1 MLRSCHTPRHIHL
14 TLKNMKIKSNILF
27 ILLALLWMPVCG
39 WAQDLVDPGEGEGP
53 GNFVAEIGDQKYKS
67 LKDAFAAENN
77 KNDDIKLLVSLP
89 LEEELAVD
97 KAIVLDLNGLALTGN
112 EYASF
117 KLDEDVAK
125 LTITNGAMVGSFN
138 VSDFNKLFVGKDVN
152 LGQTAFKKDYKGEE
166 LYRVLANKIPD
177 VDFSNV
183 TFHKGNTELTNYST
197 TDHAICFWI
206 PASQVSEPI
215 YFETTGTGTDTK
227 VYATASISISGHS
240 TELLD
245 FEDVTDDPN
254 HPIAPGGN
262 CVITFDQ
269 PAGGTLTVTD
279 TNGNTITSGN
289 SVKKDTEITIKAKS
303 NSTYYQ
309 LALLLA
315 GNKDLTRSTDKKYTV
330 KSNTRILAVFFN
342 SNTSSGGSSGGG
354 SCDCP
359 SWDYPDWD
367 FDDEF
372 EDWMDSN
379 YPGWEKW
386 WNGNIKKDF
395 TILVRKTGLG
405 TVTPG
410 TTGANRRENIT
421 FKIDPAQGQ
430 QIVDV
435 RINGNSVGAV
445 NEYKLKNI
453 QANTIVDVVFSNI
466 AVPVYT
472 LTSKVINTK
481 EGTASPTSV
490 RVTEGSN
497 HDFNFYPSKKN
508 CVITDVKIG
517 PKIADKDEKEQE
529 KVLKSIGKPEQY
541 IFTNVQADSIV
552 VVTFDCPTANESIS
566 APDYMIYTE
575 DKTVVVNPE
584 NKVGAIKIYDLM
596 GRIVCSQAIET
607 TTRIPLTEG
616 IYVVVLTIND
626 KQYVKKVSL

>member
-1 MLRSCHTPRHIHL
+1 
-14 TLKNMKIKSNILF
+14 MKIKSNILF

-39 WAQDLVDPGEGEGP
+39 WAQDLVDPGEEGP
-53 GNFVAEIGDQKYKS
+53 DNPVAQIGSTTYKS
-67 LKDAFAAENN
+67 LKEAFEKATEAQT
-77 KNDDIKLLVSLP
+77 ISLLVSLP
-89 LEEELAVD
+89 LEEELTVD
-97 KAIVLDLNGLALTGN
+97 KAIALDLNGLALTGN
-112 EYASF
+112 EYAGF
-117 KLDEDVAK
+117 KLNGDGAK

-152 LGQTAFKKDYKGEE
+152 LGQTAFKENYKGEE
-166 LYRVLANKIPD
+166 LYRVLANKIAG
-177 VDFSNV
+177 VDFTNV
-183 TFHKGNTELTNYST
+183 TFHKGNTELTNCSS
-197 TDHAICFWI
+197 DAAICFWI

-254 HPIAPGGN
+254 HPIAPGGD

-279 TNGNTITSGN
+279 INGNTITSGN
-289 SVKKDTEITIKAKS
+289 SVKKDTEIIINAKS
-303 NSTYYQ
+303 NNSTYYQ

-330 KSNTRILAVFFN
+330 KSNTRIIAIFFN
-342 SNTSSGGSSGGG
+342 SNTNSGGSSGGG

-584 NKVGAIKIYDLM
+584 NEVGAIKIYDLM

>member
-53 GNFVAEIGDQKYKS
+53 GNFVAEIIGTEKYKS
-67 LKDAFAAENN
+67 LKEAFATAT
-77 KNDDIKLLVSLP
+77 KDQTISLLVSLP
-89 LEEELAVD
+89 LEEELTVD

-112 EYASF
+112 EYAGF

-166 LYRVLANKIPD
+166 LYRVLAETD
-177 VDFSNV
+177 VDLTEVKFY
-183 TFHKGNTELTNYST
+183 KGNTELTNYST
-197 TDHAICFWI
+197 TDDAICFWI

-215 YFETTGTGTDTK
+215 YFTTDDAKK
-227 VYATASISISGHS
+227 VYATASISISSHS
-240 TELLD
+240 KETLT

-254 HPIAPGGN
+254 HPIAPDGD

-269 PAGGTLTVTD
+269 PAGGKLTVTA
-279 TNGNTITSGN
+279 NGIPITSGGT
-289 SVKKDTEITIKAKS
+289 VTKGTEITINAKS

-517 PKIADKDEKEQE
+517 PKMEDEKEQE

-584 NKVGAIKIYDLM
+584 NEVGAIKIYDLM

>member
-1 MLRSCHTPRHIHL
+1 
-14 TLKNMKIKSNILF
+14 MKIKSNILF
-27 ILLALLWMPVCG
+27 ILLALLWMPVCAS
-39 WAQDLVDPGEGEGP
+39 AQLVDPDQPGP
-53 GNFVAEIGDQKYKS
+53 NNPVAQIGDTKYNS
-67 LKDAFAAENN
+67 LKETFEKATKDQT
-77 KNDDIKLLVSLP
+77 ISLLVSLP
-89 LEEELAVD
+89 LEEDLTVD

-112 EYASF
+112 EYAGF
-117 KLDEDVAK
+117 KLDGNVTK

-138 VSDFNKLFVGKDVN
+138 VNDFTKLFVGDNVN

-166 LYRVLANKIPD
+166 LYRVLAETD
-177 VDFSNV
+177 VNLTGVKFY
-183 TFHKGNTELTNYST
+183 KGNTELTNYST
-197 TDHAICFWI
+197 TDNAICFWI

-254 HPIAPGGN
+254 HPIAPGGD

-279 TNGNTITSGN
+279 INGNTITSGN
-289 SVKKDTEITIKAKS
+289 SVKKDTEITINAKS

-330 KSNTRILAVFFN
+330 KSNTRIIAIFFN
-342 SNTSSGGSSGGG
+342 SNTNSGGSSGGG

-584 NKVGAIKIYDLM
+584 NEVGAIKIYDLM

>member
-1 MLRSCHTPRHIHL
+1 
-14 TLKNMKIKSNILF
+14 MKIKSNILF

-53 GNFVAEIGDQKYKS
+53 GNFVAEIIGTEKYKS
-67 LKDAFAAENN
+67 LKEAFATAT
-77 KNDDIKLLVSLP
+77 KDQTISLLVSLP
-89 LEEELAVD
+89 LEEELTVD

-112 EYASF
+112 EYAGF

-166 LYRVLANKIPD
+166 LYRVLAETD
-177 VDFSNV
+177 VDLTEVKFY
-183 TFHKGNTELTNYST
+183 KGNTELTNYST
-197 TDHAICFWI
+197 TDDAICFWI

-215 YFETTGTGTDTK
+215 YFTTDDAKK
-227 VYATASISISGHS
+227 VYATASISISSHS
-240 TELLD
+240 KETLT

-254 HPIAPGGN
+254 HPIAPDGD

-269 PAGGTLTVTD
+269 PAGGKLTVTA
-279 TNGNTITSGN
+279 NGIPITSGGT
-289 SVKKDTEITIKAKS
+289 VTKGTEITINAKS

-359 SWDYPDWD
+359 SWDYLDWD

-517 PKIADKDEKEQE
+517 PKMEDEKEQE

-584 NKVGAIKIYDLM
+584 NEVGAIKIYDLM

>member
-39 WAQDLVDPGEGEGP
+39 WAQLVDPGEGEGP
-53 GNFVAEIGDQKYKS
+53 GNFVAEIGYQKYKS
-67 LKDAFAAENN
+67 LKDAFAAENKDN
-77 KNDDIKLLVSLP
+77 ADIKLLVSLP
-89 LEEELAVD
+89 LEEELTVD
-97 KAIVLDLNGLALTGN
+97 KAIALDLNGLALTGN
-112 EYASF
+112 EYAGF
-117 KLDEDVAK
+117 KLDEDPNKAAK

-138 VSDFNKLFVGKDVN
+138 VNDFTKLFVGDNVN

-166 LYRVLANKIPD
+166 LYRVLAETD
-177 VDFSNV
+177 VDLTGVKFY
-183 TFHKGNTELTNYST
+183 KGNTELTNYST
-197 TDHAICFWI
+197 TDNAICFWI

-240 TELLD
+240 KETLD

-254 HPIAPGGN
+254 HPIAPGGD

-269 PAGGTLTVTD
+269 PAGGELTVTAD
-279 TNGNTITSGN
+279 GTPITSGET
-289 SVKKDTEITIKAKS
+289 VTKDTEITINAKS

-342 SNTSSGGSSGGG
+342 SNTSSGGSSSGG

-584 NKVGAIKIYDLM
+584 NEVGAIKIYDLM

>member
-39 WAQDLVDPGEGEGP
+39 WAQLVDPGEGEGP
-53 GNFVAEIGDQKYKS
+53 GNFVAEIGDPKYKS
-67 LKDAFAAENN
+67 LKEAFAAENN
-77 KNDDIKLLVSLP
+77 ENADIKLLVSLP

-112 EYASF
+112 EYAGF
-117 KLDEDVAK
+117 KLDEDSDKAAK

-138 VSDFNKLFVGKDVN
+138 VSDFTKLFVGDNVN
-152 LGQTAFKKDYKGEE
+152 LGQTAFKENYKGEE
-166 LYRVLANKIPD
+166 LYRVLANKVKD
-177 VDFSNV
+177 VALTGVSFY
-183 TFHKGNTELTNYST
+183 KGNTKLTNYSV
-197 TDHAICFWI
+197 TDKAICFWI

-215 YFETTGTGTDTK
+215 YFTTGTDAAKK

-240 TELLD
+240 KETLT

-254 HPIAPGGN
+254 HPIAPGGD

-269 PAGGTLTVTD
+269 PAGGELTVIA
-279 TNGNTITSGN
+279 NGKTIESGS
-289 SVKKDTEITIKAKS
+289 SVTKDTEITINAKS

-342 SNTSSGGSSGGG
+342 SNTSSGGSSSGG

-584 NKVGAIKIYDLM
+584 NEVGAIKIYDLM

-626 KQYVKKVSL
+626 KQYVVVP

>member
-1 MLRSCHTPRHIHL
+1 M
-14 TLKNMKIKSNILF
+14 
-27 ILLALLWMPVCG
+27 
-39 WAQDLVDPGEGEGP
+39 
-53 GNFVAEIGDQKYKS
+53 AE
-67 LKDAFAAENN
+67 
-77 KNDDIKLLVSLP
+77 
-89 LEEELAVD
+89 
-97 KAIVLDLNGLALTGN
+97 T
-112 EYASF
+112 
-117 KLDEDVAK
+117 
-125 LTITNGAMVGSFN
+125 
-138 VSDFNKLFVGKDVN
+138 
-152 LGQTAFKKDYKGEE
+152 
-166 LYRVLANKIPD
+166 D
-177 VDFSNV
+177 VDLTEVKFY
-183 TFHKGNTELTNYST
+183 KGNTELTNYST
-197 TDHAICFWI
+197 TDDAICFWI

-215 YFETTGTGTDTK
+215 YFTTDDAKK
-227 VYATASISISGHS
+227 VYATASISISSHS
-240 TELLD
+240 KETLT

-254 HPIAPGGN
+254 HPIAPDGD

-269 PAGGTLTVTD
+269 PAGGKLTVTA
-279 TNGNTITSGN
+279 NGIPITSGGT
-289 SVKKDTEITIKAKS
+289 VTKGTEITINAKS

-359 SWDYPDWD
+359 SWDYLDWD

-517 PKIADKDEKEQE
+517 PKMEDEKEQE

-584 NKVGAIKIYDLM
+584 NEVGAIKIYDLM

>member
-53 GNFVAEIGDQKYKS
+53 GNFVAEIIGTEKYKS
-67 LKDAFAAENN
+67 LKEAFATAT
-77 KNDDIKLLVSLP
+77 KDQTISLLVSLP
-89 LEEELAVD
+89 LEEELTVD

-112 EYASF
+112 EYAGF

-166 LYRVLANKIPD
+166 LYRVLAETD
-177 VDFSNV
+177 VDLTEVKFY
-183 TFHKGNTELTNYST
+183 KGNTELTNYST
-197 TDHAICFWI
+197 TDDAICFWI

-215 YFETTGTGTDTK
+215 YFTTDDAKK
-227 VYATASISISGHS
+227 VYATASISISSHS
-240 TELLD
+240 KETLT

-254 HPIAPGGN
+254 HPIAPDGD

-269 PAGGTLTVTD
+269 PAGGKLTVTA
-279 TNGNTITSGN
+279 NGIPITSGGT
-289 SVKKDTEITIKAKS
+289 VTKGTEITINAKS

-359 SWDYPDWD
+359 SWDYLDWD

-517 PKIADKDEKEQE
+517 PKMEDEKEQE

-584 NKVGAIKIYDLM
+584 NEVGAIKIYDLM

>member
-1 MLRSCHTPRHIHL
+1 
-14 TLKNMKIKSNILF
+14 MKIKSNILF

-53 GNFVAEIGDQKYKS
+53 GNFVAEIIGTEKYKS
-67 LKDAFAAENN
+67 LKEAFATAT
-77 KNDDIKLLVSLP
+77 KDQTISLLVSLP
-89 LEEELAVD
+89 LEEELTVD

-112 EYASF
+112 EYAGF

-166 LYRVLANKIPD
+166 LYRVLAETD
-177 VDFSNV
+177 VDLTEVKFY
-183 TFHKGNTELTNYST
+183 KGNTELTNYST
-197 TDHAICFWI
+197 TDDAICFWI

-215 YFETTGTGTDTK
+215 YFTTDDAKK
-227 VYATASISISGHS
+227 VYATASISISSHS
-240 TELLD
+240 KETLT

-254 HPIAPGGN
+254 HPIAPDGD

-269 PAGGTLTVTD
+269 PAGGKLTVTA
-279 TNGNTITSGN
+279 NGIPITSGGT
-289 SVKKDTEITIKAKS
+289 VTKGTEITINAKS

-517 PKIADKDEKEQE
+517 PKMEDEKEQE

-584 NKVGAIKIYDLM
+584 NEVGAIKIYDLM

>member
-53 GNFVAEIGDQKYKS
+53 GNFVAEIIGTEKYKS
-67 LKDAFAAENN
+67 LKEAFATAT
-77 KNDDIKLLVSLP
+77 KDQTISLLVSLP
-89 LEEELAVD
+89 LEEELTVD

-112 EYASF
+112 EYAGF

-166 LYRVLANKIPD
+166 LYRVLAETD
-177 VDFSNV
+177 VDLTEVKFY
-183 TFHKGNTELTNYST
+183 KGNTELTNYST
-197 TDHAICFWI
+197 TDDAICFWI

-215 YFETTGTGTDTK
+215 YFTTDDAKK
-227 VYATASISISGHS
+227 VYATASISISSHS
-240 TELLD
+240 KETLT

-254 HPIAPGGN
+254 HPIAPDGD

-269 PAGGTLTVTD
+269 PAGGKLTVTA
-279 TNGNTITSGN
+279 NGIPITSGGT
-289 SVKKDTEITIKAKS
+289 VTKGTEITINAKS

-359 SWDYPDWD
+359 SWDYLDWD

-386 WNGNIKKDF
+386 RNGNIKKDF

-517 PKIADKDEKEQE
+517 PKMEDEKEQE

-584 NKVGAIKIYDLM
+584 NEVGAIKIYDLM